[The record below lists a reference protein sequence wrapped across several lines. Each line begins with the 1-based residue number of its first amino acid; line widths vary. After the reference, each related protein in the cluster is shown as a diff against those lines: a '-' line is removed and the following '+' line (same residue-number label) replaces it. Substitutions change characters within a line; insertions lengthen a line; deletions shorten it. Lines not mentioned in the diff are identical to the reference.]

1 MKLDAIVLCIK
12 VTIPPSV
19 SRLIQLSLARVTIL
33 FLEQVSQ
40 KLGGQM
46 NWGSE
51 AYYGKDVDPPG
62 EHLRNFSITKLFI
75 IIAII
80 HTLDFPPMS
89 DCDPLRLSSI
99 NMSMQ
104 KNSKGTAA

>member
-19 SRLIQLSLARVTIL
+19 SRLFQLSLARVTIL

-62 EHLRNFSITKLFI
+62 EHLRNFSSGASTSLRKQATRRSDSCKLLMKLLRTKTMHHL
-75 IIAII
+75 
-80 HTLDFPPMS
+80 
-89 DCDPLRLSSI
+89 CLSFTTF
-99 NMSMQ
+99 
-104 KNSKGTAA
+104 KPE